1 MEKESLRQL
10 CGRIEVNRQWHDSYV
25 SFVPRFVA
33 EAQAGKRWEDW
44 DKGVF
49 YEYFERSQ
57 GRCVASVAQKYFTRD
72 DRARLKSAWHEVAP
86 LLKAIAEHQDEPQW
100 EAYRQLKKVVR
111 AHTAQDLR
119 AATNRLVAGLQP
131 RLLCSIVAE
140 HQLEELYMLLGR
152 HVSDRLPEY
161 RKGDWFANSYNI
173 TRLFCDALQPADPM
187 DIVTY
192 PWQLLEYLR
201 DKDNK

>member
-1 MEKESLRQL
+1 M
-10 CGRIEVNRQWHDSYV
+10 
-25 SFVPRFVA
+25 
-33 EAQAGKRWEDW
+33 
-44 DKGVF
+44 
-49 YEYFERSQ
+49 
-57 GRCVASVAQKYFTRD
+57 
-72 DRARLKSAWHEVAP
+72 
-86 LLKAIAEHQDEPQW
+86 
-100 EAYRQLKKVVR
+100 KKVVR

-152 HVSDRLPEY
+152 YVSDRLPEY

-201 DKDNK
+201 DKDNKQYLMDNYIEEKAQMLERVKTWCSPAPRARARHILRAAWQ